1 MLELQHH
8 LEANQNKQTD
18 EQIKKKPKE
27 EREEKNVIPV

>member
-18 EQIKKKPKE
+18 EQIKRETKE
-27 EREEKNVIPV
+27 EREEKKVIPV